1 MLQKH
6 HAFSPPRPNLNFA
19 LAKIRSLYKQGGFM
33 LARSFSFGLN
43 GLDAYLITIE
53 VDVGKGLPAL
63 TIVGLPDSAIR
74 ESKERVRAAIK
85 NCGYTFPS
93 ARITVNLAPADTPKE
108 GPCFDLP
115 IALGV
120 LAATEQIPVE
130 HLARFASLGELS
142 LTGHIKA
149 VSGVLPASIA
159 STLSL
164 DDKID
169 GLIVPHANAE
179 EAALADH
186 ARIFPFKTLTAV
198 TQFLQEPDTTTAFQ
212 PVAPSEAIAGTMLH
226 LDLADVKGQTLAK
239 RGLEIASAGGHN
251 ALLVGPPGSGKT
263 MLARRLPT
271 ILPPLT
277 REEALE
283 VTKIHSIAGQV
294 SAGKA
299 LAQERPFRSPH
310 HTASTVSLV
319 GGGSDPQPGEVTLAH
334 NGILF
339 LDELPEFS
347 RSAVE
352 ALRQPL
358 EDRFVTIARAAKV
371 LRFPAQFTLISA
383 MNPCPCGHLGD
394 RMRACRCTGTQV
406 QRYHARISGP
416 LLDRIDIHLDVPALK
431 TEDLLHAAPGESSA
445 VIRTRVIAARGRQLE
460 RFKGEKIYANAQMA
474 HRHIRKFCVL
484 DDASQKLLREAVEGL
499 GLSARAHDKILRLA
513 RTVADIEKKDNIA
526 AEHLAEAI
534 GYRTLDR
541 MK

>member
-1 MLQKH
+1 MFL
-6 HAFSPPRPNLNFA
+6 
-19 LAKIRSLYKQGGFM
+19 QGGFM

-43 GLDAYLITIE
+43 GLDAYAITIE

-74 ESKERVRAAIK
+74 ESKERVRSAIK
-85 NCGYTFPS
+85 NSGFTFPT
-93 ARITVNLAPADTPKE
+93 ARITVNLAPADKPKE

-115 IALGV
+115 IALGL
-120 LAATEQIPVE
+120 LAATEQIPAE

-149 VSGVLPASIA
+149 VSGILPASIA
-159 STLSL
+159 TTGDL
-164 DDKID
+164 DDNVE
-169 GLIVPHANAE
+169 GLIVPHSNAE
-179 EAALADH
+179 EAALADD
-186 ARIFPFKTLTAV
+186 ARIFPFKTLTDV
-198 TQFLQEPDTTTAFQ
+198 VQFLHDPQGMTPFQ
-212 PVAPSEAIAGTMLH
+212 PVAEQTPVTATVSV
-226 LDLADVKGQTLAK
+226 LDFAEVKGQTLAK
-239 RGLEIASAGGHN
+239 RGLEVASAGGHN
-251 ALLVGPPGSGKT
+251 ALLIGPPGSGKT

-283 VTKIHSIAGQV
+283 VTKIHSIAGQI

-299 LAQERPFRSPH
+299 LAGERPFRCPH
-310 HTASTVSLV
+310 HTASTISLV
-319 GGGSDPQPGEVTLAH
+319 GGGSDPRPGEVTLAH

-347 RSAVE
+347 RSTVE

-358 EDRFVTIARAAKV
+358 EDRFVTIARAAKT
-371 LRFPAQFTLISA
+371 LRFPAQFTLLSA

-394 RMRACRCTGTQV
+394 RNRPCRCTGAQV
-406 QRYHARISGP
+406 QHYHSKVSGP

-431 TEDLLHAAPGESSA
+431 TEDLLNAPSGESSA
-445 VIRTRVIAARGRQLE
+445 VIRARVITARKIQLD
-460 RFKGEKIYANAQMA
+460 RFKDEKIYANAQMS
-474 HRHIRKFCVL
+474 HRHIKKFCAL
-484 DDASQKLLREAVEGL
+484 DKPSQTLLRDAVEGL

-513 RTVADIEKKDNIA
+513 RTIADIDGKEDISSQ
-526 AEHLAEAI
+526 HLAEAI

-541 MK
+541 IR